1 MQPPA
6 TLILGA
12 PGSGKTDASTT
23 YIEAGIETFVIVTE
37 PGGVESLLDSCQ
49 RRKLDVS
56 KLHWATALPA
66 AAGWSAMQDMVKTI
80 GSYGYEDIQ
89 KIKSGVG
96 KTETRVPAMKLLTTL
111 SNFVCERTGES
122 FGDTS
127 KWPDT
132 RALVFDSLSGL
143 NLMAMALTI
152 GYKPAA
158 HQGEWGV
165 AMNFVEQLI
174 LKMTSDRSCFFTMT
188 AHVEKELNE
197 ITGVNQIMASS
208 LGRKLAPKIPRF
220 FSEVVYAKRA
230 VADGKASFTW
240 ATVDSSADLKNRSL
254 PISTSLI
261 PSYAPIVK
269 AFRERKSLA
278 SGPVAAASGTSPAEK
293 VPTSVVRPTTAPM
306 RPAPATTTPLAR

>member
-6 TLILGA
+6 TLLLGA

-23 YIEAGIETFVIVTE
+23 YIEAGIETFVIITE
-37 PGGVESLLDSCQ
+37 PGGVESLLDSAS
-49 RRKLDVS
+49 RRKLDVA

-66 AAGWSAMQDMVKTI
+66 AAGWSALNDMVKTI
-80 GSYGYEDIQ
+80 GAYGYEDIQ

-111 SNFVCERTGES
+111 GNFICERTGQS

-127 KWPDT
+127 TWRDD

-174 LKMTSDRSCFFTMT
+174 LKMTSDRSCFFSMT
-188 AHVEKELNE
+188 AHVEREMNE
-197 ITGVNQIMASS
+197 ITGVNQIMTST
-208 LGRKLAPKIPRF
+208 LGKKLAPKIPRF

-230 VADGKASFTW
+230 ISDGKASFTW
-240 ATVDSSADLKNRSL
+240 STVDSSADLKNRSL
-254 PISTSLI
+254 PISTSLT
-261 PSYAPIVK
+261 PSYVPIVD
-269 AFRERKSLA
+269 AYRRRANLA
-278 SGPVAAASGTSPAEK
+278 SGSVAAATDTSPTKPPAASAAR
-293 VPTSVVRPTTAPM
+293 VAVAPM
-306 RPAPATTTPLAR
+306 RPATATPIGVR